1 MHRIILILLSVF
13 VLTKYSNAQGCSD
26 AGFCTVGSNA
36 DISSEKYAAKKDSSQ
51 SSPKKHFVK
60 VGVSV
65 ALGEQ
70 SVFILTPHIEG
81 SFQINPRSSINIK
94 TNLQAAFGKQVT
106 KFGMG
111 DITISH
117 STNLLSKTKHQLV
130 LNIGAKLATGRAT
143 AKDKNKFELPMV
155 YQSSLGTFDLLLG
168 LNYKFNYKLG
178 VVNIATGYQQ
188 PLIHINRN
196 SVIENFDTLNAKSFI
211 RKGDVFLR
219 IDKIFT
225 IKKKFD
231 IGVGALAIYHI
242 LKDEIVLQDDSKQ
255 AINGSQGLTLNIT
268 ALFGYRI
275 NDKIEIGLSAGFPV
289 LVRDVRPDGLT
300 RKFAIA
306 PAFTYRF

>member
-1 MHRIILILLSVF
+1 MHRFILMLLIVF
-13 VLTKYSNAQGCSD
+13 VFTNYTNAQGCSD
-26 AGFCTVGSNA
+26 AGFCTAGSNA
-36 DISSEKYAAKKDSSQ
+36 DYASAKFLSKNDSSTSQ
-51 SSPKKHFVK
+51 PKKNYFK
-60 VGVSV
+60 VGVGE

-70 SVFILTPHIEG
+70 SVHLITPTLEA

-94 TNLQAAFGKQVT
+94 TNLQVAFGKQAT

-117 STNLLSKTKHQLV
+117 STNLLSKTKHQLI